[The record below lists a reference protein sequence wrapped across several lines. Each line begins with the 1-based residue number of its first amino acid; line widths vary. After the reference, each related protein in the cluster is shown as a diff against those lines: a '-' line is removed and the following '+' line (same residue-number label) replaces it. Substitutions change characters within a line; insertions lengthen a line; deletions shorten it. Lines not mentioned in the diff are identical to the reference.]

1 MSEDVRAFLSRHGL
15 APRKAHGQNFLHDAA
30 LADALVRRAGVRAE
44 DAVLEVGTGLGIL
57 TRALA
62 ARARRVTS
70 LEIDAGLVRAL
81 HEEQRLPGS
90 VKLVHADAL
99 RFDLAAA
106 LHELG
111 APQAPVRLVANLP
124 YRSAAPLLRRI
135 FDLGALL
142 CGVAVMVQR
151 ETAVRLSAETGAR
164 DYGSLTILRHWL
176 FDIEA
181 RFDLS
186 GRAFHPVPRVVS
198 SFVVMRPHRPPRL
211 SPEEAAAFE
220 KALRAGFAHR
230 RKTLVNSL
238 ARAGAAAPERAQALL
253 AAAGHGPRVR
263 AQELSPEAWLALAR
277 GLQGR

>member
-1 MSEDVRAFLSRHGL
+1 MRAFLLRHGL

-30 LADALVRRAGVRAE
+30 LADALVRRAGVSAE
-44 DAVLEVGTGLGIL
+44 DAVLEIGTGLGIL

-81 HEEQRLPGS
+81 KEDKRLPGS
-90 VKLVHADAL
+90 VELLHADAL

-106 LHELG
+106 LCELG
-111 APQAPVRLVANLP
+111 APHAPVRVVANLP
-124 YRSAAPLLRRI
+124 YRSAALLLRRI

-142 CGVAVMVQR
+142 SGAALMMQR
-151 ETAVRLSAETGAR
+151 ETALRLAAETGGR
-164 DYGSLTILRHWL
+164 EYGSLTILRSW
-176 FDIEA
+176 FCDIEA

-198 SFVVMRPHRPPRL
+198 SFVVMRPHRPPRVL
-211 SPEEAAAFE
+211 PEEAASLE
-220 KALRAGFAHR
+220 KVLRAGFAQR
-230 RKTLVNSL
+230 RKTLAGAL
-238 ARAGAAAPERAQALL
+238 ARAEVCGKERTQALL
-253 AAAGHGPRVR
+253 AELGHEPRAR

-277 GLQGR
+277 ALQQGG